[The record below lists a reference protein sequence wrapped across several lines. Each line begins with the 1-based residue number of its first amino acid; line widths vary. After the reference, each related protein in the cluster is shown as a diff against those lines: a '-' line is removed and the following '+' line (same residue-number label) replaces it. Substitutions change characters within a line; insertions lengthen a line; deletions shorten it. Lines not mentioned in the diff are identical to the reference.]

1 MLLAFTDESYSE
13 RHYYQAAFI
22 INESDL
28 PHLNVL
34 IQEAGKYAMGFGIAA
49 GVEFHGNAIMSAT
62 KGWEPL
68 ARNFRAKSAIFNDV
82 LRRISSLNAVLI
94 IQGVDVKR
102 LRFRY
107 SYPESPHEITH
118 KNLMDAIDRFAEH
131 KGEKVSIYSDQI
143 DTQNR
148 LQILFSQY
156 QLLSTGGY
164 SPRYLR
170 EIISIEYVESHM
182 HPGIQIVD
190 LCAFLYRRFDEHIEN
205 SDETREKVVE
215 MWKILSPLIHP
226 YHPPRV
232 WRP

>member
-1 MLLAFTDESYSE
+1 MLLAFTDESYSD

-22 INESDL
+22 INEIDL
-28 PHLNVL
+28 PLLEAL
-34 IQEAGKYAMGFGIAA
+34 IHEAGRYAMGFGIAA

-68 ARNFRAKSAIFNDV
+68 ENNFKAKSAIFKYV
-82 LRRISSLNAVLI
+82 LRRISALNAVLI

-131 KGEKVSIYSDQI
+131 KREKVSIYSDQI

-148 LQILFSQY
+148 LELLFSQY

-164 SPRYLR
+164 SPRFLR
-170 EIISIEYVESHM
+170 EIHSIEYVESHM

-190 LCAFLYRRFDEHIEN
+190 LCAFLFRRFDEHIEN
-205 SDETREKVVE
+205 SDKTRKQVVE
-215 MWKILSPLIHP
+215 MWEILSPLIHP

>member
-1 MLLAFTDESYSE
+1 MLLAFTDESYSDL
-13 RHYYQAAFI
+13 HYYQAAFI

-28 PHLNVL
+28 PLLDNL
-34 IQEAGKYAMGFGIAA
+34 IEEAGRYAMGFGIAE

-68 ARNFRAKSAIFNDV
+68 KKNFRAKVAIFNDV
-82 LRRISSLNAVLI
+82 LRRISALNAVLI

-102 LRFRY
+102 LNFRY

-148 LQILFSQY
+148 LQMLFSQY
-156 QLLSTGGY
+156 QVLSTGGF

-170 EIISIEYVESHM
+170 EILTIEYVQSHI
-182 HPGIQIVD
+182 HSGIQIVD
-190 LCAFLYRRFDEHIEN
+190 LCAFLYRRFDEHIET

-215 MWKILSPLIHP
+215 MWKILNPLIHP

>member
-13 RHYYQAAFI
+13 NHYYQAAFI

-28 PHLNVL
+28 PLLSAL
-34 IQEAGKYAMGFGIAA
+34 IQDAGQYAMGFGIAL
-49 GVEFHGNAIMSAT
+49 GTEFHGNAIMSAT

-68 ARNFRAKSAIFNDV
+68 GKNFKAKSAIFKNV
-82 LRRISSLNAVLI
+82 LHRISALNAVLI
-94 IQGVDVKR
+94 IQGVDINQ

-107 SYPESPHEITH
+107 SYPDSPHEITH

-131 KGEKVSIYSDQI
+131 KGEKVRIYSDQI
-143 DTQNR
+143 VTQKR

-156 QLLSTGGY
+156 RVLSTGGY

-170 EIISIEYVESHM
+170 EILSIEYVQSHL

-190 LCAFLYRRFDEHIEN
+190 LCAFLYRRFDEHVEN
-205 SDETREKVVE
+205 SDETRRQVVG
-215 MWKILSPLIHP
+215 MWKILAPLIHP
-226 YHPPRV
+226 YHSPRV